1 MCVCL
6 TSSREGLPSRDTNR
20 RAIIPLN
27 ACNVIPPPDS
37 AHQPLPGEM
46 LADGCPLGNVYGT
59 ATFSSRLLES
69 RPARHSVTL
78 RCRLGHLPFL
88 PFQISEESDTRS
100 QCNYARKTPILTQ
113 TKSGEA
119 FETNKAKRWLGAKVA
134 NLRTGGAARK
144 QVPVLYGNDRPALA
158 RHEFRHDFIL
168 SRAVGMEKYR
178 CFAGT
183 TRENRCSLST
193 RNAKDKRQ
201 SGIVLSP
208 PGGGFEPRTSAT

>member
-1 MCVCL
+1 M
-6 TSSREGLPSRDTNR
+6 
-20 RAIIPLN
+20 
-27 ACNVIPPPDS
+27 
-37 AHQPLPGEM
+37 
-46 LADGCPLGNVYGT
+46 
-59 ATFSSRLLES
+59 ES

-78 RCRLGHLPFL
+78 RFHLGYLPFL

-183 TRENRCSLST
+183 TRENCCSLST

>member
-1 MCVCL
+1 M
-6 TSSREGLPSRDTNR
+6 G
-20 RAIIPLN
+20 
-27 ACNVIPPPDS
+27 
-37 AHQPLPGEM
+37 Q
-46 LADGCPLGNVYGT
+46 
-59 ATFSSRLLES
+59 RLSQVAFLES

-78 RCRLGHLPFL
+78 KFHLGHLPFL

-100 QCNYARKTPILTQ
+100 QCNYAQKTPILTQ

-119 FETNKAKRWLGAKVA
+119 FETITAKQWLGAKVA
-134 NLRTGGAARK
+134 NLQTGGAAWK

-168 SRAVGMEKYR
+168 SRVVGMEKYR
-178 CFAGT
+178 CFLGT
-183 TRENRCSLST
+183 THENRCSLST

-208 PGGGFEPRTSAT
+208 PGGGFEPRLSAT